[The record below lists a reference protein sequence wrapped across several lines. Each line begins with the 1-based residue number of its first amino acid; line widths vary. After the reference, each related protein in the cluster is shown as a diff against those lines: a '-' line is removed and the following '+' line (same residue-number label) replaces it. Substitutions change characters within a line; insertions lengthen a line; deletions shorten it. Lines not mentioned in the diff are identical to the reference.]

1 MPETLWEIAIKQNRT
16 KSVQIGTENTLI
28 FAGNKGSGKS
38 TIINRF
44 LEKDETPKST
54 LALDYTFGRKGAGNY
69 HTRVV
74 SHIWELGGGI
84 KLSDLIGVVMTPNN
98 ILNLHLILVI
108 DLSKPEELWDTVDAL
123 LKSASARV
131 DQILNRLH
139 QKNIT
144 RIQNIFSE
152 NSRNRIPSTH
162 PDIEL
167 LNPFPLPLTFL
178 GTKHDLLMTRDAEQ
192 QNLICKTIRFL
203 SHFYGASVYFSS
215 TKEDG
220 IFKRIRAVL
229 NHIAFNRKDITNVQ
243 METGKPLAIPV
254 GVDSFSNIGT
264 PPNANIE
271 IGRLTAKSPLEMWK
285 NVFCSKF
292 PQKSGLT
299 LSLSNITHNL
309 TDPSKDPQYSEPLID
324 SARKVKDEELE
335 SKRRQ
340 SERHMYN
347 LLQKVTSE
355 GLIIV

>member
-1 MPETLWEIAIKQNRT
+1 MTVNKNSIVCWHYGCLGKEKRW
-16 KSVQIGTENTLI
+16 SVDDINFQDFEWVFQLD
-28 FAGNKGSGKS
+28 GKS

-74 SHIWELGGGI
+74 SHIWELGGGV

-108 DLSKPEELWDTVDAL
+108 DLSKPEELWDTVETL

-152 NSRNRIPSTH
+152 KSRNRISSTH
-162 PDIEL
+162 PDTEL

-178 GTKHDLLMTRDAEQ
+178 GTKHDILMTRDAEQ

-203 SHFYGASVYFSS
+203 SHYYGASVYFSS

-220 IFKRIRAVL
+220 VLKRIRAVL
-229 NHIAFNRKDITNVQ
+229 NHIAFNGKDLSNVQ

-254 GVDSFSNIGT
+254 GVDSFSNIG
-264 PPNANIE
+264 NHY
-271 IGRLTAKSPLEMWK
+271 L
-285 NVFCSKF
+285 
-292 PQKSGLT
+292 KSGLT
-299 LSLSNITHNL
+299 FSLNNITNHL
-309 TDPSKDPQYSEPLID
+309 IDPSKDPQYSEPLID

-340 SERHMYN
+340 SERHMLN
-347 LLQKVTSE
+347 LLQQITSE